1 MSNIVVDL
9 IILLITGVIGG
20 NAIGKSLPKYDLG
33 AIGNT
38 IAGAIGGVA
47 VGQMVVVVLGL
58 VGAAGGGLGA
68 GSIIGPLVGGGAG
81 GVILT
86 MVVSVFK
93 GRIANE

>member
-1 MSNIVVDL
+1 MSSIIVDL

-20 NAIGKSLPKYDLG
+20 NAIGKSLPRYDLG

-47 VGQMVVVVLGL
+47 GGQMVVVLLDLIGV
-58 VGAAGGGLGA
+58 AGGGLSA
-68 GSIIGPLVGGGAG
+68 ASIIGPLVGGGAAG
-81 GVILT
+81 AILT

-93 GRIANE
+93 SRMAKE

>member
-1 MSNIVVDL
+1 
-9 IILLITGVIGG
+9 
-20 NAIGKSLPKYDLG
+20 
-33 AIGNT
+33 
-38 IAGAIGGVA
+38 
-47 VGQMVVVVLGL
+47 MVVMILGL
-58 VGAAGGGLGA
+58 IGVAGGGLSA